1 MLRNRNSFF
10 QEASMS
16 TQNYMP
22 DMNMNMGY
30 PMMNQVPMSAAQASQ
45 SYYSGPVLTNP
56 ANYNNF
62 DDYEARLAKLERQI
76 NRLDA
81 RISKLENSSKLESV
95 DISSNMYMV

>member
-16 TQNYMP
+16 TQSFMPNMMPYRNYYNGP
-22 DMNMNMGY
+22 VNA
-30 PMMNQVPMSAAQASQ
+30 SQASQ
-45 SYYSGPVLTNP
+45 SYYSGPIPNQ
-56 ANYNNF
+56 NNNF
-62 DDYEARLAKLERQI
+62 DDYESRIAKLERQI

>member
-16 TQNYMP
+16 SQSFMP
-22 DMNMNMGY
+22 NMMPYYNA
-30 PMMNQVPMSAAQASQ
+30 PVNASQASQ
-45 SYYSGPVLTNP
+45 SYYSGPMPNQ
-56 ANYNNF
+56 YNNF
-62 DDYEARLAKLERQI
+62 DDYESRIAKLERQI

-81 RISKLENSSKLESV
+81 RITKLENSSKLESV

>member
-16 TQNYMP
+16 TQNFIPNMMP
-22 DMNMNMGY
+22 YQNPYNG
-30 PMMNQVPMSAAQASQ
+30 PVNASQASQ
-45 SYYSGPVLTNP
+45 SYYSGPMPNQN
-56 ANYNNF
+56 NYNY
-62 DDYEARLAKLERQI
+62 DDYESRIAKLERQI

-81 RISKLENSSKLESV
+81 RISKLENSAKLESV

>member
-16 TQNYMP
+16 TQNFIPNMMP
-22 DMNMNMGY
+22 NYNG
-30 PMMNQVPMSAAQASQ
+30 PVNASSASQ
-45 SYYSGPVLTNP
+45 SYYSGPMPNQI
-56 ANYNNF
+56 NNSF
-62 DDYEARLAKLERQI
+62 DDYDNRIAKLERQI

-81 RISKLENSSKLESV
+81 RISKLESSSKLESV

>member
-10 QEASMS
+10 QEANCS
-16 TQNYMP
+16 TQSFMPNMMPNPMNY
-22 DMNMNMGY
+22 
-30 PMMNQVPMSAAQASQ
+30 NQGVNAAQASQ
-45 SYYSGPVLTNP
+45 SYYSGPALNQG
-56 ANYNNF
+56 NYNNF
-62 DDYEARLAKLERQI
+62 EDYDNRIAKLERQI

>member
-16 TQNYMP
+16 TQSYMP
-22 DMNMNMGY
+22 NMIPYQPNFNT
-30 PMMNQVPMSAAQASQ
+30 PVNAAQASQ
-45 SYYSGPVLTNP
+45 SYYSGPMPNQN
-56 ANYNNF
+56 NYF
-62 DDYEARLAKLERQI
+62 EDYESRIAKLERQI

-81 RISKLENSSKLESV
+81 RISKLENSSKIESV

>member
-16 TQNYMP
+16 SQSFMP
-22 DMNMNMGY
+22 NIMPYQTYYNGPVNA
-30 PMMNQVPMSAAQASQ
+30 SQASQ
-45 SYYSGPVLTNP
+45 SYYSGPMPNQN
-56 ANYNNF
+56 NYNNI
-62 DDYEARLAKLERQI
+62 DDYESRIAKIERQI

-81 RISKLENSSKLESV
+81 RITKLENSSKIESV

>member
-16 TQNYMP
+16 TQSFMP
-22 DMNMNMGY
+22 NMMPYPTNFNM
-30 PMMNQVPMSAAQASQ
+30 PVNASSASQ
-45 SYYSGPVLTNP
+45 SYYSGPVPNQQ
-56 ANYNNF
+56 NYNNF
-62 DDYEARLAKLERQI
+62 DDYDNRLAKIERQI

-81 RISKLENSSKLESV
+81 RISKLENASKLESV

>member
-16 TQNYMP
+16 TGSYMQNMMP
-22 DMNMNMGY
+22 Y
-30 PMMNQVPMSAAQASQ
+30 PMNNNIPVNTATASQ
-45 SYYSGPVLTNP
+45 SYYSGPSLNQ
-56 ANYNNF
+56 NYNNF
-62 DDYEARLAKLERQI
+62 DDYDNRIAKLERQI

-95 DISSNMYMV
+95 DMSSNMYMI

>member
-16 TQNYMP
+16 AGSYMP
-22 DMNMNMGY
+22 NMMPNQAYNM
-30 PMMNQVPMSAAQASQ
+30 PINTATASQ
-45 SYYSGPVLTNP
+45 SYYSGPSLNQ
-56 ANYNNF
+56 NYNNF
-62 DDYEARLAKLERQI
+62 DDYDNRIAKLERQI

-95 DISSNMYMV
+95 DMSSNMYMI

>member
-16 TQNYMP
+16 NFNFTPNFP
-22 DMNMNMGY
+22 SY
-30 PMMNQVPMSAAQASQ
+30 PNAPVNASSASQ
-45 SYYSGPVLTNP
+45 SFYSGPAINNP
-56 ANYNNF
+56 ME
-62 DDYEARLAKLERQI
+62 DIEGRLAKVERQI

-81 RISKLENSSKLESV
+81 RISKLESSSKLESI

>member
-16 TQNYMP
+16 SQSFIPNIMP
-22 DMNMNMGY
+22 
-30 PMMNQVPMSAAQASQ
+30 NQYFNGPVNASQASQ
-45 SYYSGPVLTNP
+45 SYYSGPIPNQ
-56 ANYNNF
+56 NNF
-62 DDYEARLAKLERQI
+62 DDYESRIAKLERQI

>member
-10 QEASMS
+10 QEAQFN
-16 TQNYMP
+16 TQSYMP
-22 DMNMNMGY
+22 NMIPY
-30 PMMNQVPMSAAQASQ
+30 PMNYNMPVNAAQASQ
-45 SYYSGPVLTNP
+45 SYYSGPVPNQS
-56 ANYNNF
+56 NYNNYNGF
-62 DDYEARLAKLERQI
+62 EDYDNRIAKLERQI

>member
-16 TQNYMP
+16 SASIMPNMPYQMNYNMP
-22 DMNMNMGY
+22 VNAG
-30 PMMNQVPMSAAQASQ
+30 SASQ
-45 SYYSGPVLTNP
+45 SYYSGPVPNQQQ
-56 ANYNNF
+56 NYNSL
-62 DDYEARLAKLERQI
+62 DDIDNRIAKLERQI

>member
-16 TQNYMP
+16 TQSFMP
-22 DMNMNMGY
+22 NMMPNPTY
-30 PMMNQVPMSAAQASQ
+30 YNAPVNASQASQ
-45 SYYSGPVLTNP
+45 SYYSGPMPNQTN
-56 ANYNNF
+56 YNF
-62 DDYEARLAKLERQI
+62 DDYENRIAKLERQI